1 MDYTHWTI
9 EQFKAL
15 PEPSSF
21 TNEEIGL
28 IEGLIIMPTN
38 NLHESGYRL
47 MEFVTIQDGV
57 PTYRVSGCSD
67 VLHIGGIGGYNI
79 GRYNFDNM
87 DMLIHREMMPR
98 IAWKIDCLPISGL
111 VRLFCGKKMY
121 LGESLSEMGIFVIE
135 DKTNGEV

>member
-9 EQFKAL
+9 EQFQAL

-21 TNEEIGL
+21 TNEEVGL

-38 NLHESGYRL
+38 NLHESGFRL
-47 MEFVTIQDGV
+47 MEFVTIQDDV

-67 VLHIGGIGGYNI
+67 VLHLGGIGGYNI

-87 DMLIHREMMPR
+87 DMLIHRGMMPR
-98 IAWKIDCLPISGL
+98 IEWRIDCLPTSGL

-121 LGESLSEMGIFVIE
+121 LGESLLEMGIFVIE

>member
-21 TNEEIGL
+21 TNEEVGL
-28 IEGLIIMPTN
+28 IEGLIIIPTDK
-38 NLHESGYRL
+38 LHESGYRL

-67 VLHIGGIGGYNI
+67 ALHLGGIGGYNI
-79 GRYNFDNM
+79 GRYNCDNM
-87 DMLIHREMMPR
+87 NILIHREKMPR
-98 IAWKIDCLPISGL
+98 LAWQIDCLPISGL